1 MGILGPDTVVLL
13 AGLALSGVVAG
24 LLAGAFGIGGGAII
38 VPVLYRFLDVL
49 DVPEEVRMHVAVG
62 TSLGIIVPTS
72 LRSYR
77 AHRALGTPDQA
88 LLKRWT
94 VWVVAGVAVGT
105 VVAAFV
111 SGRDLRIIFAVIALI
126 VAAKM
131 IFAKASWR
139 IGADLPGQPWLG
151 AYGVLIGYVSV
162 MMGIGG
168 GVVTNTIMTLYGRD
182 LRQAIGTASF
192 IGVLISVPGTLG
204 FVLTGWGIE
213 GRPAFSLGYVNFA
226 AIALYVPITL
236 VVAPYGVWIAHRV
249 PKRVL
254 EVGFGVFLVTVGVR
268 FLLSV

>member
-1 MGILGPDTVVLL
+1 MDLFGPDTLALL

-49 DVPEEVRMHVAVG
+49 EVPEAVRMHVAVG

-77 AHRALGTPDQA
+77 AHLARGTPDRM
-88 LLKRWT
+88 LLRRWT
-94 VWVVAGVAVGT
+94 VWVIGGVAAGT
-105 VVAAFV
+105 VMAAFV
-111 SGRDLRIIFAVIALI
+111 SGRDLRIIFAIIALVIA
-126 VAAKM
+126 VKM
-131 IFAKASWR
+131 IFAKTSWR
-139 IGADLPGQPWLG
+139 IAADLPGQPWLG

-168 GVVTNTIMTLYGRD
+168 GVVTNTIMTLHGRD

-204 FVLTGWGIE
+204 FVLTGWGVE
-213 GRPAFSLGYVNFA
+213 GRPAFSLGYVNLA
-226 AIALYVPITL
+226 AIALYIPITFF
-236 VVAPYGVWIAHRV
+236 VAPYGVQIAHRV

-254 EVGFGVFLVTVGVR
+254 EIGFGVFLLTVGVR